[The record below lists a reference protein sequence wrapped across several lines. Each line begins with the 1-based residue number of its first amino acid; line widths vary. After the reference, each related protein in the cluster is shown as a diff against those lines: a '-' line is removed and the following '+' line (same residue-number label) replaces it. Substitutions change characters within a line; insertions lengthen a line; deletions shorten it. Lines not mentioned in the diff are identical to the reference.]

1 MNMNEMQQCVRSY
14 LFAEGSGYTADD
26 WREMS
31 SSAYFFINKSSIRVP
46 LHIVLYDDCER
57 VEVAE
62 HNGVD
67 KTVISVTN
75 ADELCS
81 SLTAQVPTGERLD
94 AIRRA
99 VKDSIKSMRLE
110 HIEAAEACVL
120 PEDVTRLAAAIAELM
135 RANLEVVS
143 CTGRRN
149 VVNKAL
155 YMLKLTLEATLPMP
169 TEF

>member
-81 SLTAQVPTGERLD
+81 FLTAQGPTGELLD
-94 AIRRA
+94 SIRRA
-99 VKDSIKSMRLE
+99 VKLA

-149 VVNKAL
+149 VINKAL

>member
-1 MNMNEMQQCVRSY
+1 MNMNEMQQCVRGY

-26 WREMS
+26 WSEMS

-75 ADELCS
+75 AEELCS
-81 SLTAQVPTGERLD
+81 FLTAQVPTGERLD
-94 AIRRA
+94 SIRRA
-99 VKDSIKSMRLE
+99 VKLE